1 MLTVQKIVDHAWKIK
16 TFIKR
21 STCFESFEDFLANFK
36 TFCAK
41 YYALKKFKIHF
52 YGNTALLTVR
62 RSLGLVM
69 AAESK
74 VQKAGC

>member
-1 MLTVQKIVDHAWKIK
+1 MFDYSVD
-16 TFIKR
+16 
-21 STCFESFEDFLANFK
+21 EFK